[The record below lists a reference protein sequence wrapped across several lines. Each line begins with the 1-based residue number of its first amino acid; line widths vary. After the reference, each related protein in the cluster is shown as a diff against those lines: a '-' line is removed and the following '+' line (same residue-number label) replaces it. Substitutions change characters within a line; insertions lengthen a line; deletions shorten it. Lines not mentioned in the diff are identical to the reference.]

1 MENMSNRTTKME
13 DDYLKMAM
21 QATARAFDVDSED
34 ILGRRRTEPLVFARQ
49 TAYWLIH
56 SGLGLT
62 YSKIGRM
69 FHRDHGNIIH
79 GVRKVRDVLELDLT
93 SRNNNGSWA
102 DKARESREL
111 FKRFHETYVESDVH
125 LALKEATNVVHPS

>member
-1 MENMSNRTTKME
+1 
-13 DDYLKMAM
+13 
-21 QATARAFDVDSED
+21 
-34 ILGRRRTEPLVFARQ
+34 
-49 TAYWLIH
+49 
-56 SGLGLT
+56 
-62 YSKIGRM
+62 M

-125 LALKEATNVVHPS
+125 LALKEATDVVHPS

>member
-1 MENMSNRTTKME
+1 MENKSNRTTKME

-21 QATARAFDVDSED
+21 QAAARAFDVDSED

-69 FHRDHGNIIH
+69 FNRDHGNIIH
-79 GVRKVRDVLELDLT
+79 GVRVYIERQRCGLCRHLQVVVVYL
-93 SRNNNGSWA
+93 A
-102 DKARESREL
+102 DTVIST
-111 FKRFHETYVESDVH
+111 FHSAFPVIVICVD
-125 LALKEATNVVHPS
+125 

>member
-1 MENMSNRTTKME
+1 MKSKSNRTTKME

-79 GVRKVRDVLELDLT
+79 GVTRVR
-93 SRNNNGSWA
+93 
-102 DKARESREL
+102 
-111 FKRFHETYVESDVH
+111 
-125 LALKEATNVVHPS
+125 